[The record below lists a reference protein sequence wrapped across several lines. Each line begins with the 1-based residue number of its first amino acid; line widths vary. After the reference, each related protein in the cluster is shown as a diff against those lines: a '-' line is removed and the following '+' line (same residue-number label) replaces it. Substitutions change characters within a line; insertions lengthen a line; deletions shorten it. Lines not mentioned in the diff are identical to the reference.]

1 MNASILLWLLLAV
14 VFFWVYGLNNRLG
27 RMRARSLDALDSL
40 EKHMRQY
47 RVLLHNYLAPDQD
60 ELPARWQRLVD
71 ALNTLDAELKD
82 VRATPLSG
90 TGLGRLWR
98 AFEALQAAW
107 ISLVKAPID
116 VAGVVVSDALRT
128 EWEASTF
135 KVLSARGGVNGILS
149 KYNEAVGQ
157 VPARWLARLLGY
169 VPVGQIE

>member
-1 MNASILLWLLLAV
+1 MNGSILLWLLFAV
-14 VFFWVYGLNNRLG
+14 VFFWAYGLNNRLG

-47 RVLLHNYLAPDQD
+47 AGLVQSYVACGQD
-60 ELPARWQRLVD
+60 ELPVRWQRLMD

-82 VRATPLSG
+82 VRTTPLSG

-107 ISLVKAPID
+107 TSLVKAPID

-128 EWEASTF
+128 DWDATTF
-135 KVLSARGGVNGILS
+135 KVLSTRGGVNGILS

-157 VPARWLARLLGY
+157 VPARWMARLLGY